1 MQGILYNR
9 RVHGKTP
16 LAFLICMMEHITKY
30 HIQKQSMKLTFITG
44 LDVEQLI
51 DDVLTHPLVKQKH
64 RTKPNRCWY
73 MGKFSKVIGYRGY
86 DGAEC
91 CWLVVLMDLNHL
103 ITSYPIP
110 HPRCLR
116 FFS

>member
-1 MQGILYNR
+1 
-9 RVHGKTP
+9 
-16 LAFLICMMEHITKY
+16 MEHITKY
-30 HIQKQSMKLTFITG
+30 HIQKQSMKSTFVAG
-44 LDVEQLI
+44 LDVKQLI
-51 DDVLTHPLVKQKH
+51 HDVLTHPFVKQKH
-64 RTKPNRCWY
+64 RTKPNRWWY

-91 CWLVVLMDLNHL
+91 CWLVVLMDLDHL

-116 FFS
+116 FFQEASLQGKHQSIRR